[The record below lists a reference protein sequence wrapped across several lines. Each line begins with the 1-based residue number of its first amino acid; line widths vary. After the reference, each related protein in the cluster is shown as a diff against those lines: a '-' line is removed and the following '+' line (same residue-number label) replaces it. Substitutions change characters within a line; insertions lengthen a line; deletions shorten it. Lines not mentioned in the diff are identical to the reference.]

1 MKRSK
6 NTLFRV
12 FTQQKTFIFIL
23 LFALPM
29 SLYSQKEKAKTK
41 KKFKDIVEISGY
53 VKYLNTTSFTN
64 ADDLLN
70 DNLLHNR
77 INLKAYLGN
86 HFEIQAGIR
95 NRAFYGE
102 TMKLNP
108 LYAQQIDKDN
118 GIIDMS
124 WNIVNQKAFIL
135 NTTIDRLYVN
145 FYKGKF
151 DVKLGR
157 QRINWGISNLWNPN
171 DLFNAYNFLDFD
183 YEERPG
189 TDAVRIS
196 YFPNFS
202 SSIEFAYQPEKTLDE
217 SIIALMYKFNKW
229 NYDFQILGGNYNTDL
244 ALGLGWAGNIKDAGF
259 KGEATYFHN
268 RRRFSKSRGV
278 FTGTLGLDYSFKDGY
293 YANVGFLYN
302 SEGVSK
308 YTSGFSLLNLFGQ
321 EISAKNLMPTKYT
334 FMGQVSKAFGPA
346 WNVSLVSVYGTGVHL
361 WMVIPTVSYSI
372 KENWDI
378 DMTVQTFFAQQRV
391 YKNLGNSVNLRLRYS
406 Y

>member
-1 MKRSK
+1 MKKS
-6 NTLFRV
+6 NY
-12 FTQQKTFIFIL
+12 IL
-23 LFALPM
+23 LFALLLTLPLV
-29 SLYSQKEKAKTK
+29 SFGQEEVAKKPK
-41 KKFKDIVEISGY
+41 KKFKDIIQVSGY

-64 ADDLLN
+64 ANDLLN

-77 INLKAYLGN
+77 ININGYFGN
-86 HFEIQAGIR
+86 HFQVKVGIR

-108 LYAQQIDKDN
+108 FYAAQLDKDN

-124 WNIVNQKAFIL
+124 WNLVNGKSFII
-135 NTTIDRLYVN
+135 NTSIDRLYVN

-151 DVKLGR
+151 DIKLGR
-157 QRINWGISNLWNPN
+157 QRINWGISTLWNPN

-189 TDAVRIS
+189 TDALRFS

-217 SIIALMYKFNKW
+217 SIIAMMYKFNKW
-229 NYDFQILGGNYNTDL
+229 NYDFQILGANYKTDL
-244 ALGLGWAGNIKDAGF
+244 ALGLGWAGNIKNAGF
-259 KGEATYFHN
+259 KGEATYFHDRKN
-268 RRRFSKSRGV
+268 FAKSRGIL
-278 FTGTLGLDYSFKDGY
+278 TGTLGVDYSFKDGY
-293 YANVGFLYN
+293 YANAGFLFN

-308 YTSGFSLLNLFGQ
+308 YTPGFSLVNLFGQ
-321 EISAKNLMPTKYT
+321 AISAKNLMPTKYT
-334 FMGQVSKAFGPA
+334 FMGQVSKSFGPA
-346 WNVSLVSVYGTGVHL
+346 WSVNLTSVYGTGVHL

>member
-1 MKRSK
+1 
-6 NTLFRV
+6 
-12 FTQQKTFIFIL
+12 
-23 LFALPM
+23 M

-41 KKFKDIVEISGY
+41 KKFKDIIDVSGY
-53 VKYLNTTSFTN
+53 VKYLNTSSFTN

-135 NTTIDRLYVN
+135 NTTIDRLFVN

-308 YTSGFSLLNLFGQ
+308 YISGFSLLNLFGQ

-361 WMVIPTVSYSI
+361 WMIIPTVSYSI